1 MSKEVI
7 FSPYYETTINK
18 AVFINQDITISPD
31 MEYKI
36 PDNLSNVAKFLF
48 GEDSYIEHGISSNG
62 RPKFIIKNASFI
74 LNKVKTINMDFIM
87 KNLSNNSEKE
97 EGK

>member
-36 PDNLSNVAKFLF
+36 PNNLSNVVKFLF

-62 RPKFIIKNASFI
+62 HPEFIIKNASFI
-74 LNKVKTINMDFIM
+74 LNKAKTMNMDFIM
-87 KNLSNNSEKE
+87 KNLSNSEKE
-97 EGK
+97 EDK

>member
-36 PDNLSNVAKFLF
+36 PDNLSNVVKFLF
-48 GEDSYIEHGISSNG
+48 GEDSYIVHSISNG
-62 RPKFIIKNASFI
+62 HPEFIIKNASFI
-74 LNKVKTINMDFIM
+74 LNKVKTMNMDFIM

-97 EGK
+97 EDK